1 MVKVMDKHLHVYV
14 DIEKLSAFEK
24 RRKKHQKSKVSK
36 KDIDKYVNN
45 QDDEFVN
52 NPLQKLYQNS
62 KIK

>member
-14 DIEKLSAFEK
+14 DIEKTICF
-24 RRKKHQKSKVSK
+24 RKETQKHQKSKVSK

-52 NPLQKLYQNS
+52 NPFGRSFIKL
-62 KIK
+62 KD